1 MPGLADLP
9 YELLLRLLL
18 YSGNESLVS
27 VCRWTYFCLGQEATP
42 RQCYKFVRTKGGW
55 NKGKMM
61 STALQHRFLSM
72 DLLDQIDLNQHELI
86 VSRRKSKRRKN
97 NEECEMA
104 GVRIPGRLFK
114 VDDDW
119 ALPEMR
125 KLCNNT
131 SNAQRDGPKKKRRRR
146 EANPNQQRFDIVRRL
161 VSMGVSVKG
170 TRCTVGL
177 VLSAKAGNLS
187 MIRLLLKNGADAA
200 GGGDNKA
207 LLLAIV
213 YGHLDVAKRLVKSGA
228 LVNSLALRYAVQ
240 KKHMPVV
247 EWLMRKGAT
256 PDMITIKLLDN
267 F

>member
-9 YELLLRLLL
+9 YELLLSLLL
-18 YSGNESLVS
+18 YSGNENLVS
-27 VCRWTYFCLGQEATP
+27 VCQWTYFCLGREATP
-42 RQCYKFVRTKGGW
+42 RQCYKFVRTIGRW
-55 NKGKMM
+55 SKGKMM
-61 STALQHRFLSM
+61 SSALQYRFLSM

-86 VSRRKSKRRKN
+86 VSQHKSKKRKGN
-97 NEECEMA
+97 GVCEMA

-114 VDDDW
+114 IDEGW
-119 ALPEMR
+119 AMPEMR
-125 KLCNNT
+125 KPRNT
-131 SNAQRDGPKKKRRRR
+131 SSNVQRARPKKKRRRR
-146 EANPNQQRFDIVRRL
+146 EGNPNQQRFDIVRRL
-161 VSMGVSVKG
+161 LTMGVSVKG
-170 TRCTVGL
+170 SQCTVGL

-187 MIRLLLKNGADAA
+187 MTRLLLKNGADAT

-228 LVNSLALRYAVQ
+228 LINSLALRYAVQ
-240 KKHMPVV
+240 KRHMSVV

-267 F
+267 L